1 MRLGLTVSAGGH
13 VGLLVLAAVGLPA
26 LYEPPPPVVRP
37 IPVEVRIVGER
48 SVAKGR
54 LLPEAREVASV
65 RPSDRAPGK
74 SAEVRP
80 PPPQER
86 RAAPTP
92 ERRTEPEKPDKAVP
106 VPERQAEPLPE
117 RRSVSERSR
126 RAASASE
133 RRPDA
138 PVPIGEAAPPPERTS
153 APSPKRET
161 AAVRERPPARPDP
174 KRSARKVE
182 ERKSASEPVRGPVP
196 PKRVAAVSPP
206 ERAARP
212 PQRTQRPP
220 RTRRS
225 EQPADRKPDAPAPA
239 RTDVAPPARPPRASA
254 RSGPAQARPPV
265 RPVPSK
271 DRRDRAE
278 LAALASAARAGELD
292 SLRGAVADAPGTEAA
307 FTGSDID
314 RLMTQIGGCW
324 RIIEGLRDSDRHVVT
339 LHVELGRDRRIS
351 SIRSV
356 DPGEGQGYRA
366 AEERAR
372 RALRDPDCERLNV
385 PDGKFEAWRSLELR
399 FDPSRL

>member
-1 MRLGLTVSAGGH
+1 M
-13 VGLLVLAAVGLPA
+13 
-26 LYEPPPPVVRP
+26 
-37 IPVEVRIVGER
+37 
-48 SVAKGR
+48 
-54 LLPEAREVASV
+54 
-65 RPSDRAPGK
+65 
-74 SAEVRP
+74 
-80 PPPQER
+80 
-86 RAAPTP
+86 
-92 ERRTEPEKPDKAVP
+92 
-106 VPERQAEPLPE
+106 
-117 RRSVSERSR
+117 
-126 RAASASE
+126 
-133 RRPDA
+133 
-138 PVPIGEAAPPPERTS
+138 
-153 APSPKRET
+153 
-161 AAVRERPPARPDP
+161 RERPPTRPDP
-174 KRSARKVE
+174 KQSARKVE
-182 ERKSASEPVRGPVP
+182 ERKSASQPVRGPVP
-196 PKRVAAVSPP
+196 PKRVAAVRPP
-206 ERAARP
+206 ERAVRP
-212 PQRTQRPP
+212 PQHPQRPP

-239 RTDVAPPARPPRASA
+239 RRDVAPPVRPPRASA
-254 RSGPAQARPPV
+254 RSSPAQARPPV

-278 LAALASAARAGELD
+278 LAALASAAQASELD

-351 SIRSV
+351 RVRSV